1 MAGARAAAARAR
13 AAVRAGAATVLP
25 QEGMVAARVAAPAR
39 AVRAEE
45 QEAFSGTRRHRE
57 LNKPHRSKSQSHL
70 VVYGHN
76 PRHPESWAHQG
87 TSWSSPTECRRTTSR
102 CPRLPHQSHRYTH
115 TWIEGRRPAQ
125 RRSPRRCGCLRDRRR
140 EPGTRRAQPPTSGRL
155 ICKQMARARAAA
167 ARARAATVRAGAAT
181 VLPQEG
187 MVAARVAAPA
197 PVETRPPGTQRPCL
211 GLHCHHM
218 ECRST

>member
-1 MAGARAAAARAR
+1 MSDVRLASRCSMKQELCHCRPQRAVGLSEAARARAAAARVRA
-13 AAVRAGAATVLP
+13 AAVRA
-25 QEGMVAARVAAPAR
+25 AR

-70 VVYGHN
+70 VVYEHN

-87 TSWSSPTECRRTTSR
+87 TSWNSPTECRRTTSR
-102 CPRLPHQSHRYTH
+102 CPRSPRQSHRYTH

-140 EPGTRRAQPPTSGRL
+140 EPGTRRAQPPTSRRL
-155 ICKQMARARAAA
+155 
-167 ARARAATVRAGAAT
+167 VRK
-181 VLPQEG
+181 
-187 MVAARVAAPA
+187 
-197 PVETRPPGTQRPCL
+197 
-211 GLHCHHM
+211 
-218 ECRST
+218 

>member
-1 MAGARAAAARAR
+1 M
-13 AAVRAGAATVLP
+13 LP
-25 QEGMVAARVAAPAR
+25 QEGMVAARVAAAAR

-70 VVYGHN
+70 VVYEHN

-87 TSWSSPTECRRTTSR
+87 TSWNSPTECRRTTSR
-102 CPRLPHQSHRYTH
+102 CPRSPRQSHRYTH

-167 ARARAATVRAGAAT
+167 ARARAALRAGAAT

-187 MVAARVAAPA
+187 MVAVRVAAARVCSCRASA
-197 PVETRPPGTQRPCL
+197 PFL
-211 GLHCHHM
+211 GCTHRHHCGKVAL
-218 ECRST
+218 R